1 MLIRLLSSGQICS
14 DVYVSLSSKFP
25 QAGCLNDSSHTSHHQ
40 NPFLHRCDHSAAF
53 LKAKHLHTPQRAIVL
68 CNIDYLTITYR
79 LMWKDYDYLAEL
91 GADWGAD
98 WDEPR
103 GEGRDVDNLKS
114 KTGRFSEED
123 IGNSGRNEWQRYG
136 RYVLRV
142 SSTAKFYWRLRSHSY
157 LFRITPSYFDF
168 LLLVLFA
175 HCNTRPIT
183 KQPPRVFQINLE
195 LGSKICSIKG
205 PKWPFE
211 IPGIADFPLGDWKIG
226 NFPLFSKFRR
236 PIWAT
241 LVNRFIQVADSL
253 SKCFEPITFESETM
267 IL

>member
-1 MLIRLLSSGQICS
+1 MPPVRLCKWRHESRFSRNVDQITIQRTDMQWCLCESIFEVPSGWLFKRQLPHLSP
-14 DVYVSLSSKFP
+14 SK
-25 QAGCLNDSSHTSHHQ
+25 
-40 NPFLHRCDHSAAF
+40 PFLHRCDHSAAF
-53 LKAKHLHTPQRAIVL
+53 LKAKHLHTPQHAIVL

-183 KQPPRVFQINLE
+183 KHHQGFSR
-195 LGSKICSIKG
+195 SI
-205 PKWPFE
+205 
-211 IPGIADFPLGDWKIG
+211 
-226 NFPLFSKFRR
+226 
-236 PIWAT
+236 
-241 LVNRFIQVADSL
+241 
-253 SKCFEPITFESETM
+253 
-267 IL
+267 